1 MSTVLYT
8 NENHI
13 GTITL
18 NRPEVKNA
26 VNMPLYEALH
36 AALLQARD
44 DSDAKV
50 IVLTGSGDAFCSG
63 ADISDFPSDGK
74 TVIDYG
80 DYLRDTY
87 NQLIR
92 LITEM
97 EKPIIAYINGIAVG
111 AGLSLA
117 LACDFR
123 IAHPQARMGITFL
136 NIGLVPDAGASYF
149 LPRLVGMSKALEL
162 GLGGIIG
169 AEEAKQIGLVN
180 DVGEPDVFI
189 GRLAKLPSKAY
200 TLMKQTFAKSYE
212 STLTDVLAMEE
223 VAQREAGKTKEH
235 LLAVQTFLGK
245 SKGLT

>member
-1 MSTVLYT
+1 MSFVLYT
-8 NENHI
+8 NENKI

-26 VNMPLYEALH
+26 VNLPLYEALH

-44 DSDAKV
+44 DDEAKV

-63 ADISDFPSDGK
+63 ADISDFQKAGDEP
-74 TVIDYG
+74 IDYG

-87 NQLIR
+87 NELIGI
-92 LITEM
+92 ITTM
-97 EKPIIAYINGIAVG
+97 EKPIVAYLNGIAVG

-123 IAHPQARMGITFL
+123 FAHPKARMGITFL

-162 GLGGIIG
+162 ALGGMID
-169 AEEAKQIGLVN
+169 AEEAKRIGLVN
-180 DVGEPDVFI
+180 EVGEPDAFI
-189 GRLAKLPSKAY
+189 ERLVQLPARAY
-200 TLMKQTFAKSYE
+200 TLMKQTFTKSYE
-212 STLTDVLAMEE
+212 SSLSEILAMEE
-223 VAQREAGKTKEH
+223 AAQREAGKTTEH
-235 LLAVQTFLGK
+235 ALAVQAFFGRT
-245 SKGLT
+245 KG

>member
-1 MSTVLYT
+1 MSIVLYT
-8 NENHI
+8 EENNI

-44 DSDAKV
+44 DANAKV

-63 ADISDFPSDGK
+63 ADISAFKGDGQ
-74 TVIDYG
+74 TPIDYG
-80 DYLRDTY
+80 DYLRNTY
-87 NQLIR
+87 NR
-92 LITEM
+92 LIELITGM

-117 LACDFR
+117 LACDYR

-149 LPRLVGMSKALEL
+149 MPRLVGMSKALEL
-162 GLGGIIG
+162 ALGDIID
-169 AEEAKQIGLVN
+169 AEEAKRIGLVN
-180 DVGEPDVFI
+180 DVGEPDALI
-189 GRLAKLPSKAY
+189 ERLLQLPTRAY
-200 TLMKQTFAKSYE
+200 TLMKQTFTKSYE
-212 STLTDVLAMEE
+212 SSLADVLAMEE
-223 VAQREAGKTKEH
+223 VAQREAGQTKEH
-235 LLAVQTFLGK
+235 LLAVQAFLGK
-245 SKGLT
+245 SKG

>member
-1 MSTVLYT
+1 MSIVLYT
-8 NENHI
+8 NENQI

-44 DSDAKV
+44 DADAKV

-63 ADISDFPSDGK
+63 ADISAFQREGDEP
-74 TVIDYG
+74 IDYG
-80 DYLRDTY
+80 NYLRDTY
-87 NQLIR
+87 NQLIG

-97 EKPIIAYINGIAVG
+97 EKPIVAYINGIAVG

-180 DVGEPDVFI
+180 DIGEPDAFI
-189 GRLAKLPSKAY
+189 QRLAQLPSRAY
-200 TLMKQTFAKSYE
+200 TLMKQTFTKSYE

-223 VAQREAGKTKEH
+223 VAQREAGQTNEH
-235 LLAVQTFLGK
+235 FRAVQAFLRK
-245 SKGLT
+245 SNR